1 MKKIIILLIFIL
13 LFPFTVLASEISL
26 YSDKY
31 LVYDITNEE
40 IILSK
45 DITEKSAIA
54 SLTKIM
60 TTITAIENTSAYDSI
75 VTINPD
81 TFANLPW
88 DASVAGLKIGDQV
101 TIKDLL
107 YASILPSGADATQ
120 ALAIKVSG
128 SVSEFVKLMNK
139 TANKIGMNNSHFMNV
154 TGLDTSNHYSTL
166 EDLLKLLK
174 YALSNELF
182 SQIYKT
188 KEYKLSNDLQV
199 QATIKRYNTI
209 GNKDI
214 LRILGSKTGF
224 TDDAGLCM
232 SAIFKSNG
240 HDYLLITLGAQ
251 NIKGNAYN
259 LLDSLNI
266 ISYVDANY
274 DNQIIFQKGD
284 IIKEIEIKYAKE
296 NLYKITVP
304 QDVYYFTKKDY
315 KEHIRMVYEGAYS
328 ISVFQNKKTKLG
340 TVKYYYDDILLSE
353 ESLYLNATLHLDI
366 LSLINAYKIIIIV
379 IIVGLISIFYLKRRK
394 KRV

>member
-214 LRILGSKTGF
+214 SRILGSKTGF

-340 TVKYYYDDILLSE
+340 TVKYYYDDILLSK